1 MKQLSFRAKIM
12 IVFITIGILQ
22 GGIMGYFAYSHARS
36 LIFNNK
42 KNEMENMLEKINISV
57 TDKVSYMTQLGQ
69 STATSQIVRNNIHSG
84 EDYLQVGRSKRNIAE
99 YFSSLVLS
107 FEPLNNIMII
117 DRSNILYSTY
127 DYYRLQDFDL
137 VSSKYYEAAS
147 EHGGQPV
154 WLGLQDNLL
163 FYMEGITGPEKVL
176 TMVEPIT
183 DFYNQEVIAVL
194 IMDLNPD
201 TFLDILHTENAS
213 FPHQMTFMLDQNQ
226 RLIAGDEKTVS
237 QVIDAVCAMEN
248 RGGESKELMVGQ
260 ERMALSVIENEATG
274 WKIYTMVPY
283 SDISAQVQSLN
294 HSILLSIILCNLLIL
309 VCLLVVSLAITAP
322 VKKLIEAMREVQQG
336 NFDYRIDNK
345 RSDEMG
351 RLMETFNYMVFK
363 IDMLIKEVYQEKLAQ
378 KNAELE
384 ALQSQINPHFLY
396 NTLDTINWMLLEKKE
411 YEISGIVVSLG
422 EMMKYAISRSSRTVA
437 LREEIHHVSN
447 YLLIQKERME
457 DKLEYEIDI
466 PHQYE
471 SVQVP
476 RLILQPLVENAIIH
490 GIETGG
496 KVSIRVYERE
506 EDGGCWLEVSD
517 NGAGMDEE
525 HLKRLRD
532 GTTEMR
538 MDHRSIGVE
547 NVNKRIRLYYG
558 EEFGLT
564 IESRLGEGT
573 VIRFCIPGIH
583 REGMT

>member
-1 MKQLSFRAKIM
+1 
-12 IVFITIGILQ
+12 
-22 GGIMGYFAYSHARS
+22 
-36 LIFNNK
+36 
-42 KNEMENMLEKINISV
+42 MENMLEKINISV

-117 DRSNILYSTY
+117 DRFNILYSTY

-437 LREEIHHVSN
+437 LREEIRHVSN

-525 HLKRLRD
+525 QLKRLRD

-558 EEFGLT
+558 EEFGLM

-573 VIRFCIPGIH
+573 VIRFCIPGNS
-583 REGMT
+583 